1 MEKETPPIPVIT
13 TIGVGAF
20 GSTDYPGTV
29 RPLFRVVEGHSLPHT
44 LEQATLLMCAVHS
57 LCDLALDEVDDSP
70 TLLTAVRYLSGMA
83 KALAQDVNQ
92 ALIAHSSNS

>member
-1 MEKETPPIPVIT
+1 MDKETPLIPAIT
-13 TIGVGAF
+13 TTGVGAF
-20 GSTDYPGTV
+20 GGTDRPGTAH
-29 RPLFRVVEGHSLPHT
+29 PLFRVVEGHSLHYA

-83 KALAQDVNQ
+83 KALTQDVNHGLMIQ
-92 ALIAHSSNS
+92 APRE